1 MRSCLKVNTSN
12 ETPEFIASVRINE
25 NGDDHIFW
33 HCESTFR
40 SNRGLNQHLRSC
52 KQKIGSEYE
61 PAKER
66 HKCIETSANT
76 TGSTT
81 TSSAPQKFYTWSNYP
96 SHVFE
101 ANVSTVYE
109 QIVYWK
115 KNLFLLPSGK
125 AGKQYID
132 ETTKLMNE
140 WLQESPLKDIAFKAI
155 MIMPN
160 LLLQK
165 PSKNSKAKDHLK
177 ALERRLESWIS
188 GDLLELLKEAE
199 TIQKSLRSKK
209 TSTNMAKISKRFPQN
224 SNR

>member
-1 MRSCLKVNTSN
+1 MKRQNSLHPFELTRMVAII
-12 ETPEFIASVRINE
+12 FADIAKE
-25 NGDDHIFW
+25 LFDWTG
-33 HCESTFR
+33 
-40 SNRGLNQHLRSC
+40 GLSQHLRSC
-52 KQKIGSEYE
+52 KQNIGSEFE

-66 HKCIETSANT
+66 HECTETSTNT

-81 TSSAPQKFYTWSNYP
+81 TSSAPQKSYTWGNYP

-101 ANVSTVYE
+101 ANVLTVYE
-109 QIVYWK
+109 QVVYWK

-140 WLQESPLKDIAFKAI
+140 WLHESTLKNIAFKAI

-177 ALERRLESWIS
+177 TLEKRLQS
-188 GDLLELLKEAE
+188 
-199 TIQKSLRSKK
+199 
-209 TSTNMAKISKRFPQN
+209 
-224 SNR
+224 